1 MQIRGAVALVTGA
14 NRGLGRALAHAL
26 VQRGAKVYGGARD
39 PGSISDRG
47 IVPVKLDVT
56 NAADVTVA
64 AKMCADATLLVNNA
78 GLAAFTPLLEAPS
91 MDNARREM
99 ETNYFGM
106 LAMCRA
112 FAPVLAKNGG
122 GAILNILSV
131 VSWFNAPMQGS
142 YSASKAAA
150 LSLTD
155 GIRHELR
162 KQGTR
167 VIGVHAGYID
177 TDMAAKIPGEKSSP
191 EAIAK
196 AALDGVEAGV
206 DEVLADKRAHD
217 VRAAMMKDPHG
228 MDGAMQKLWET
239 RGQ

>member
-1 MQIRGAVALVTGA
+1 MQLRGAVALVTGA
-14 NRGLGRALAHAL
+14 NRGLGRALAQGL
-26 VQRGAKVYGGARD
+26 VRRGARVYGGARHPD
-39 PGSISDRG
+39 SIVDEG
-47 IVPVKLDVT
+47 VVPQNLDVT
-56 NAADVTVA
+56 NDRDVA
-64 AKMCADATLLVNNA
+64 AAVASCGDVTLLVNNA
-78 GLAAFTPLLEAPS
+78 GFAAFTPLLEAPS
-91 MDNARREM
+91 MDEARREM
-99 ETNYFGM
+99 DTNYFGM

-112 FAPVLAKNGG
+112 FAPVLARNGG

-177 TDMAAKIPGEKSSP
+177 TEMAAGIPGEKSSP
-191 EAIAK
+191 EAVAR

-217 VRAAMMKDPHG
+217 VRAALLKDPHS
-228 MDGAMQKLWET
+228 MDGAMQNLWEMRRT
-239 RGQ
+239 

>member
-1 MQIRGAVALVTGA
+1 MQLRGAVALVTGA
-14 NRGLGRALAHAL
+14 NRGLGRALARDLIA
-26 VQRGAKVYGGARD
+26 RGAKVYGGARD
-39 PGSISDRG
+39 PKSIAEAG
-47 IVPVKLDVT
+47 VIPVKLDVT
-56 NAADVTVA
+56 NAADVTA
-64 AKMCADATLLVNNA
+64 ATSACADVTVLVNNA

-99 ETNYFGM
+99 ETNYFGV

-112 FAPVLAKNGG
+112 FAPVLARNGG
-122 GAILNILSV
+122 GAIVNILSV

-162 KQGTR
+162 AQGTR

-177 TDMAAKIPGEKSSP
+177 TDMAAKIAADKSSP

-196 AALDGVEAGV
+196 AALDGVEA
-206 DEVLADKRAHD
+206 DAIEVLADKRSHD
-217 VRAAMMKDPHG
+217 VRATVMKDPHG
-228 MDGAMQKLWET
+228 MDGAMQKLWEM
-239 RGQ
+239 RGR

>member
-1 MQIRGAVALVTGA
+1 MQLRSAVALVTGA
-14 NRGLGRALAHAL
+14 NRGLGRALARDLIA
-26 VQRGAKVYGGARD
+26 RGAKVYGGARD
-39 PGSISDRG
+39 PKSITDAG

-56 NAADVTVA
+56 NEADVA
-64 AKMCADATLLVNNA
+64 AAASACADVTLLVNNA
-78 GLAAFTPLLEAPS
+78 GLAAFTPLLEAAS

-99 ETNYFGM
+99 ETNYFGV
-106 LAMCRA
+106 LAVCRA
-112 FAPVLAKNGG
+112 FAPVLARNGG
-122 GAILNILSV
+122 GAIVNILSV

-162 KQGTR
+162 AQGTR

-177 TDMAAKIPGEKSSP
+177 TDMAAKIAADKSSP

-196 AALDGVEAGV
+196 ATLDGVEAGAI
-206 DEVLADKRAHD
+206 EVLADKRSHD
-217 VRAAMMKDPHG
+217 VRAAVMGDPHG
-228 MDGAMQKLWET
+228 MDGAMQKLWEM
-239 RGQ
+239 RGR

>member
-1 MQIRGAVALVTGA
+1 MQLLGAVALVTGA
-14 NRGLGRALAHAL
+14 NRGLGRALARDL
-26 VQRGAKVYGGARD
+26 VARGAKVYGGARD
-39 PGSISDRG
+39 PKSISDPG
-47 IVPVKLDVT
+47 VIPLKLDVT
-56 NAADVTVA
+56 NTTDVAAAASACADV
-64 AKMCADATLLVNNA
+64 TLLVNNA
-78 GLAAFTPLLEAPS
+78 GFAAFTPLLEAPS

-112 FAPVLAKNGG
+112 FAPVLARNGG

-162 KQGTR
+162 QQGTR

-177 TDMAAKIPGEKSSP
+177 TDMAANIPLEKSSP

-196 AALDGVEAGV
+196 AALDGVEA
-206 DEVLADKRAHD
+206 DAIEVLSDKRSHD
-217 VRAAMMKDPHG
+217 VRATVMRDLHG
-228 MDGAMQKLWET
+228 MDNAMQKAWEM
-239 RGQ
+239 RGK